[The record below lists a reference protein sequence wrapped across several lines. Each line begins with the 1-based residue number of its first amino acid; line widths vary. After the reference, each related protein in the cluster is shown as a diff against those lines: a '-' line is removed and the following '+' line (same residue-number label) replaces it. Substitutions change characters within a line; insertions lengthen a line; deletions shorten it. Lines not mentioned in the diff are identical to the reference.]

1 MGAVAFTDRMLR
13 GWAAGFVATLFAAIG
28 HFSVSG
34 TLPGFPGMVLA
45 FAASGFV
52 CSLFAGRRMGP
63 GRVAAAVLASQGP
76 YHLLFS
82 TPAAMAMDAT
92 AHAQHQIGQ
101 HQIGHHGH
109 GQPALQ
115 VALDA
120 TFDAGAA
127 GGAAMWLAHL
137 AAAALTVLAVS
148 RAERFVWMLAGLL
161 GARLVRLF
169 RLLLPVAAPPRPR
182 PDSRREPATL
192 PGRPA
197 ARPIARRGP
206 PSCAAPPRP
215 RASAPV
221 LAPA

>member
-63 GRVAAAVLASQGP
+63 GRAAAAVLASQGP

-82 TPAAMAMDAT
+82 TPAVMAMDPT
-92 AHAQHQIGQ
+92 AHGQ
-101 HQIGHHGH
+101 HQAWQHQVGHHGH

-115 VALDA
+115 AALD
-120 TFDAGAA
+120 GAA
-127 GGAAMWLAHL
+127 GGGTAMWFAHL

-182 PDSRREPATL
+182 PASRREPATL

-206 PSCAAPPRP
+206 PSDAAPTRP
-215 RASAPV
+215 SASAPA
-221 LAPA
+221 LALALA

>member
-1 MGAVAFTDRMLR
+1 MAAVAFTDRMLR
-13 GWAAGFVATLFAAIG
+13 GWSAGFVATLFAAIG

-34 TLPGFPGMVLA
+34 TLPGLPGMVLA

-52 CSLFAGRRMGP
+52 CSLFAGRRMGL
-63 GRVAAAVLASQGP
+63 GRVTAAVLASQGP

-82 TPAAMAMDAT
+82 APAAMAMDAT
-92 AHAQHQIGQ
+92 AHAQHQL
-101 HQIGHHGH
+101 GHHGH

-115 VALDA
+115 VALDGA
-120 TFDAGAA
+120 FHAGAS
-127 GGAAMWLAHL
+127 MWFVHL

-169 RLLLPVAAPPRPR
+169 RLLLPAAAPPRPR
-182 PDSRREPATL
+182 PASRREPAVL

-197 ARPIARRGP
+197 ARTIARRGP
-206 PSCAAPPRP
+206 PRCAAPTRP
-215 RASAPV
+215 RASE
-221 LAPA
+221 LAVA

>member
-1 MGAVAFTDRMLR
+1 MATVAFPDRMLR

-28 HFSVSG
+28 HFPVSG
-34 TLPGFPGMVLA
+34 TLPGFPGMVMA

-63 GRVAAAVLASQGP
+63 GRVTAAVLASQGP

-82 TPAAMAMDAT
+82 APAAMAVDA
-92 AHAQHQIGQ
+92 AAYAQHQA
-101 HQIGHHGH
+101 GHHGH
-109 GQPALQ
+109 GQPAVR

-120 TFDAGAA
+120 AFGAGAA
-127 GGAAMWLAHL
+127 GGAAMWMAHL

-161 GARLVRLF
+161 GVRLVRLV
-169 RLLLPVAAPPRPR
+169 RLLLPVAPPPRPA
-182 PDSRREPATL
+182 PASRREPAAL

-206 PSCAAPPRP
+206 PSCAAPRHSP
-215 RASAPV
+215 ASAPV
-221 LAPA
+221 LA

>member
-1 MGAVAFTDRMLR
+1 MGAVAFADRMLR

-28 HFSVSG
+28 HFSVSA

-63 GRVAAAVLASQGP
+63 WRVAAAVLASQGP

-82 TPAAMAMDAT
+82 TPAAMAMGAT
-92 AHAQHQIGQ
+92 AHGQQHP
-101 HQIGHHGH
+101 GHHH

-115 VALDA
+115 VALE
-120 TFDAGAA
+120 GAA
-127 GGAAMWLAHL
+127 DGGAPMWFAHL

-148 RAERFVWMLAGLL
+148 RAERFVWMLADLL
-161 GARLVRLF
+161 GARLVSLF
-169 RLLLPVAAPPRPR
+169 RLLLPVAAPPRPM
-182 PDSRREPATL
+182 PASRREPTAL

-197 ARPIARRGP
+197 GRSIARRGP

-215 RASAPV
+215 RAAAMA
-221 LAPA
+221 LA